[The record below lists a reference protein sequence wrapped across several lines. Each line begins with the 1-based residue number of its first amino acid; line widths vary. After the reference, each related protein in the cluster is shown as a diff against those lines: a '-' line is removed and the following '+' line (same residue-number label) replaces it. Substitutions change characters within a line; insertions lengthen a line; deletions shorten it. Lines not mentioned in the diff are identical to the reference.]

1 MLHTGI
7 MAAIFGVANLI
18 GAPPAPHA
26 RPQPPQ
32 ITLSQ
37 AAPHSAERPSATAPN
52 DRRRQLCL
60 SEIDPDTNDETVG
73 RAPEAPSERLP
84 RSADGVI
91 CPPPGVDPE
100 MAVKPPRTGSRT
112 PVIPPPGSPGGD
124 LAVRQR

>member
-26 RPQPPQ
+26 WPEPPQ

-37 AAPHSAERPSATAPN
+37 AAPGSTERPSATAPN
-52 DRRRQLCL
+52 DRRRQECL
-60 SEIDPDTNDETVG
+60 SEIDPDETTG

-91 CPPPGVDPE
+91 CPPPGIDPE
-100 MAVKPPRTGSRT
+100 MSVKPPASGSRT
-112 PVIPPPGSPGGD
+112 PVIPPPGAPGGD
-124 LAVRQR
+124 PSVRQR